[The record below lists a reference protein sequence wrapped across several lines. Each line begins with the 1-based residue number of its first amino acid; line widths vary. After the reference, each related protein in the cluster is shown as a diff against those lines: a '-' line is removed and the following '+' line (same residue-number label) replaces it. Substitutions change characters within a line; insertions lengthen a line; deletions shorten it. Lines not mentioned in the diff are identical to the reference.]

1 MLDISCKFKKNHSN
15 VVTDEFSFFFIFHH
29 FSPFF
34 TYFLKK
40 IRFKATFWLVS
51 MANQKSQ
58 KVAQKFLCEKCNYI
72 TSKQNDFNKHV
83 LTAKHKRLNF
93 MANKKS
99 LKSDI
104 IYDCICGKKYKHL
117 SSLSKHK
124 KNCEFIDFFRENE
137 KHEKYEKMDIS
148 GNNEIISII
157 DDKDIVDIT
166 ESMEKN
172 ELIIQLIKE
181 NKELQK
187 TIINQNSTF
196 IEQQEK
202 HNKNLTEKINSITP
216 VISNTTNNTMNNNY
230 SINLFLNEK
239 CKDALNIMDFVNSLT
254 IEMKD
259 LENTGS
265 RGFVEGMSNIIVK
278 AIQGL
283 DVTKRPI
290 HCTDSK
296 KETLYVKDNEIWEQ
310 DNNKEKIKEAIQH
323 IKQNNVRKLAE
334 WVIANP
340 ECENMDSPLNKM
352 YTDILNQT
360 IITNDKNISKVIKN
374 VSKHVIIDKED

>member
-1 MLDISCKFKKNHSN
+1 MPKNANFFHCEICDFK
-15 VVTDEFSFFFIFHH
+15 
-29 FSPFF
+29 
-34 TYFLKK
+34 
-40 IRFKATFWLVS
+40 
-51 MANQKSQ
+51 
-58 KVAQKFLCEKCNYI
+58 C
-72 TSKQNDFNKHV
+72 SKQSNYSKHL
-83 LTAKHKRLNF
+83 LTRKHKILTDP
-93 MANKKS
+93 NKKMPDDNTVLYS
-99 LKSDI
+99 
-104 IYDCICGKKYKHL
+104 CICGKKYKHL

-124 KNCEFIDFFRENE
+124 KNCEYSDYFQENE
-137 KHEKYEKMDIS
+137 KHEKHEKHDYLDIS

-157 DDKDIVDIT
+157 SSDEINNNDENIDK
-166 ESMEKN
+166 N
-172 ELIIQLIKE
+172 GLIIQLIKE

-187 TIINQNSTF
+187 TIIKQNATF
-196 IEQQEK
+196 IEQQEL
-202 HNKNLTEKINSITP
+202 HNKSLTEKLNSITP

-230 SINLFLNEK
+230 NINLFLNEQ

-278 AIQGL
+278 AIQDL
-283 DVTKRPI
+283 DITKRPI

-296 KETLYVKDNEIWEQ
+296 KEILYVKDNEIWEQ

-340 ECENMDSPLNKM
+340 ECENMDSPLNKI

-374 VSKHVIIDKED
+374 VSKHVTIDNDD

>member
-1 MLDISCKFKKNHSN
+1 M
-15 VVTDEFSFFFIFHH
+15 
-29 FSPFF
+29 
-34 TYFLKK
+34 KK
-40 IRFKATFWLVS
+40 IQFKATFRLVS

-58 KVAQKFLCEKCNYI
+58 KVAQKFLCEKCNYS
-72 TSKQNDFNKHV
+72 TSKQNDYNKHL
-83 LTAKHKRLNF
+83 LTAKHERLTK

-99 LKSDI
+99 LKNET
-104 IYDCICGKKYKHL
+104 IYGCICGKNYKHL

-124 KNCEFIDFFRENE
+124 KNCEYMDFFQENE
-137 KHEKYEKMDIS
+137 KHEKHEKHDYIDIS

-157 DDKDIVDIT
+157 NSNDISNNDEIID
-166 ESMEKN
+166 KN
-172 ELIIQLIKE
+172 ELIIQLIRE

-187 TIINQNSTF
+187 TIIKQNATF
-196 IEQQEK
+196 IEQQEI
-202 HNKNLTEKINSITP
+202 HNKSLTEKLNSITP
-216 VISNTTNNTMNNNY
+216 VISNTTNNTMNNNFN
-230 SINLFLNEK
+230 INLFLNEH

-254 IEMKD
+254 IETKD
-259 LENTGS
+259 LENTGT

-340 ECENMDSPLNKM
+340 ECENIDSPLNKM
-352 YTDILNQT
+352 YTDMLNQT

-374 VSKHVIIDKED
+374 VTKHVILDNDDT

>member
-1 MLDISCKFKKNHSN
+1 M
-15 VVTDEFSFFFIFHH
+15 E
-29 FSPFF
+29 
-34 TYFLKK
+34 K
-40 IRFKATFWLVS
+40 IQFKATFRLVS
-51 MANQKSQ
+51 MANKKSQ
-58 KVAQKFLCEKCNYI
+58 KVAQKFLCETCNYI
-72 TSKQNDFNKHV
+72 TSKQNDYSKHL
-83 LTAKHKRLNF
+83 LTAKHERLTK

-99 LKSDI
+99 LENET
-104 IYDCICGKKYKHL
+104 IYACICGKKYKHL

-124 KNCEFIDFFRENE
+124 KNCEYSDYFQENE
-137 KHEKYEKMDIS
+137 KHEKHEKHDYLDIS

-157 DDKDIVDIT
+157 SSDEINNNDENIDK
-166 ESMEKN
+166 N
-172 ELIIQLIKE
+172 GLIIQLIKE
-181 NKELQK
+181 NKEIQK
-187 TIINQNSTF
+187 TIIKQNATF
-196 IEQQEK
+196 IEQQEL
-202 HNKNLTEKINSITP
+202 HNKSLTEKLNSITP

-230 SINLFLNEK
+230 NINLFLNEQ

-278 AIQGL
+278 AIQDL
-283 DVTKRPI
+283 DITKRPI

-296 KETLYVKDNEIWEQ
+296 KEILYVKDNEIWEQ

-340 ECENMDSPLNKM
+340 ECENMDSPLNKI

-374 VSKHVIIDKED
+374 VSKHVTIDNDD

>member
-1 MLDISCKFKKNHSN
+1 MKK
-15 VVTDEFSFFFIFHH
+15 
-29 FSPFF
+29 
-34 TYFLKK
+34 LQ
-40 IRFKATFWLVS
+40 FKATFRLVS
-51 MANQKSQ
+51 MANKKSQ
-58 KVAQKFLCEKCNYI
+58 KVAQKFLCEKCNYS
-72 TSKQNDFNKHV
+72 TSKQNDYNKHL
-83 LTAKHKRLNF
+83 LTAKHERLTK

-99 LKSDI
+99 LKNET
-104 IYDCICGKKYKHL
+104 IYGCICGKNYKHL

-124 KNCEFIDFFRENE
+124 KNCEYIDFFQENE
-137 KHEKYEKMDIS
+137 KHEKHEKHDYLDIS

-157 DDKDIVDIT
+157 NSNDINNDNEIID
-166 ESMEKN
+166 KN

-187 TIINQNSTF
+187 TIIKQNATF
-196 IEQQEK
+196 IEQQEL
-202 HNKNLTEKINSITP
+202 HNKSLTEKLNSITP
-216 VISNTTNNTMNNNY
+216 VISNTTNNTMNNNFN
-230 SINLFLNEK
+230 INLFLNEH

-254 IEMKD
+254 IETKD
-259 LENTGS
+259 LENTGT

-340 ECENMDSPLNKM
+340 ECENIDSPLNKM
-352 YTDILNQT
+352 YTDMLNQT
-360 IITNDKNISKVIKN
+360 IISNDKNISKVIKN
-374 VSKHVIIDKED
+374 VTKHVILDNDDT

>member
-1 MLDISCKFKKNHSN
+1 M
-15 VVTDEFSFFFIFHH
+15 
-29 FSPFF
+29 
-34 TYFLKK
+34 KK

-72 TSKQNDFNKHV
+72 TSKQNDYNKHV
-83 LTAKHKRLNF
+83 LTAKHKRLTF
-93 MANKKS
+93 AANKKS

-137 KHEKYEKMDIS
+137 KHEKNEKNEKMDIS

-157 DDKDIVDIT
+157 DDKDMVDNA
-166 ESMEKN
+166 ESMDKN

-374 VSKHVIIDKED
+374 VSKHVIIDNED

>member
-1 MLDISCKFKKNHSN
+1 
-15 VVTDEFSFFFIFHH
+15 
-29 FSPFF
+29 
-34 TYFLKK
+34 
-40 IRFKATFWLVS
+40 
-51 MANQKSQ
+51 MANKKSQ
-58 KVAQKFLCEKCNYI
+58 KVAQKFICETCNYT
-72 TSKQNDFNKHV
+72 TSKQNDYNKHI
-83 LTAKHKRLNF
+83 LTTKHKRLTF

-99 LKSDI
+99 LTNDI
-104 IYDCICGKKYKHL
+104 KYECFCGKKYKHL

-124 KNCEFIDFFRENE
+124 KKCEYIGFFHENE
-137 KHEKYEKMDIS
+137 KHEKMDIS

-157 DDKDIVDIT
+157 SDNDIIDDV
-166 ESMEKN
+166 ESIDKN

-187 TIINQNSTF
+187 TIINQNTNF

-216 VISNTTNNTMNNNY
+216 IISNTTNNTMNNNY
-230 SINLFLNEK
+230 NINLFLNEQ

-283 DVTKRPI
+283 DITKRPI

-360 IITNDKNISKVIKN
+360 IISNDKNISKVIKN
-374 VSKHVIIDKED
+374 VSKHVIIDNDD